1 MHRWGLVTTIGGLT
15 TVLALAGISPP
26 ASAADPV
33 HSVTVS
39 KDESIVVV
47 EGLTEGDPIQ
57 VELRRNGIQIGS
69 ALGVAPPGGVWELN
83 HKVETVDPP
92 VVDPPVDGDGE
103 VEENDTGTA
112 VCWTDFTPDIL
123 GGDVLSV
130 TSGGVVEEV
139 VVTDIDITQ
148 EPTKVDAD
156 TGIVRGRVAGPV
168 PPISQLTV
176 TTNGRTASEERFD
189 GLAPGTSDGVV
200 GKLRYIAPRRFQATF
215 NGLSPIQMGAFLDS
229 EDVRATH
236 TSAESLTGSHSTVA
250 TYGADARFTEDL
262 CPPVARRAVTGTS
275 FGAINLNNIDRTLR
289 VWGVS
294 ANATA
299 VQVGLEDRNGVRRT
313 WPATITGTGTAQ
325 TWKATYPAGSL
336 RGLADGMLTFSA
348 DYSGD
353 SGVLAGGERTIRKDT
368 VAPAGPR
375 IRPRGGTFLRS
386 TTVRLGS
393 RGAHEIWYTLNGTRP
408 RPNHGAEYHGEFRL
422 ARSATLRA
430 IAFDRAGNA
439 SPVTSARLRRA
450 GMPAAPRIGAAVSG
464 APGGL
469 STATTRWRPRPN
481 TGGKRITGFA
491 VIALRVV
498 DGQVVS
504 RRTFVRRAAARSFT
518 PRLLRNAQFRFQVR
532 TITLA
537 GRSAPSALS
546 DRVTAR

>member
-1 MHRWGLVTTIGGLT
+1 MRMWGRVTTIGGLT
-15 TVLALAGISPP
+15 AVLALAGISPP

-33 HSVTVS
+33 HSVTVQ

-47 EGLTEGDPIQ
+47 EGLTEGDPIL
-57 VELRRNGIQIGS
+57 VEVRRNGIQIGS
-69 ALGVAPPGGVWELN
+69 AVGVAPAGGVWELN
-83 HKVETVDPP
+83 HKVETAEPP
-92 VVDPPVDGDGE
+92 VVDPPVDEDGE
-103 VEENDTGTA
+103 VEDTA

-123 GGDVLSV
+123 GGDVVSV
-130 TSGGVVEEV
+130 TSGGVVDEV
-139 VVTDIDITQ
+139 VVTDIDVTL

-168 PPISQLTV
+168 PPISQLRV
-176 TTNGRTASEERFD
+176 TTQGRTASEERFD
-189 GLAPGTSDGVV
+189 GIAPGTSDGVV
-200 GKLRYIAPRRFQATF
+200 GKLKYIAPRRFQATF
-215 NGLSPIQMGAFLDS
+215 NGLSRIQMGAFLDS

-236 TSAESLTGSHSTVA
+236 KSAESLTGSHSTVA
-250 TYGADARFTEDL
+250 TYAADARFTEDL
-262 CPPVARRAVTGTS
+262 CPSVARRAVTGTS
-275 FGAINLNNIDRTLR
+275 LGVINRNNIDRALR

-299 VQVGLEDRNGVRRT
+299 VQVGVEDRNGAQYS
-313 WPATITGTGTAQ
+313 WPATITGSGTAQ
-325 TWKATYPAGSL
+325 TWNVTYPAGSL
-336 RGLADGMLTFSA
+336 RDLADGVLTFSA
-348 DYSGD
+348 DHIGD
-353 SGVLAGGERTIRKDT
+353 SGTLAGGERTIRKDT

-375 IRPRGGTFLRS
+375 IRPRGGAFVRS

-422 ARSATLRA
+422 TRSATLRA

-464 APGGL
+464 AAGGL
-469 STATTRWRPRPN
+469 ATATARWRPRAS

-491 VIALRVV
+491 VTALRLAG
-498 DGQVVS
+498 GQVVS
-504 RRTFVRRAAARSFT
+504 RRTFLRPARARWFT
-518 PRLLRNAQFRFQVR
+518 PRLLNNTEYRFQVR
-532 TITLA
+532 TITRA

-546 DRVTAR
+546 NRVTAR